1 MSEEQRVRWSSRK
14 FWLMVFVWL
23 VSVALLIGGHIT
35 EKVFESLTFLTVGG
49 YLLGNV
55 AHKYVERH

>member
-1 MSEEQRVRWSSRK
+1 MDPETKTRWSSRK
-14 FWLMVFVWL
+14 FWLMVFVW
-23 VSVALLIGGHIT
+23 VACVGLLISDNIT

-55 AHKYVERH
+55 AQKYVERP